1 MTAMR
6 LWKSRDSHERPHERL
21 TVWRDAMSLVEAIYR
36 RSHDFPDS
44 ERFGL
49 TAQMHRAAISIPST
63 IAEGAARRSTA
74 KYLRCLAM
82 ARGALAELDTQLQIA
97 TRLPFTLP
105 DVAIAHLLNRTFAKL
120 NALIRTLDASRHL
133 CEPQRLLR
141 IPNPQPE
148 SPIPC

>member
-1 MTAMR
+1 MR

-49 TAQMHRAAISIPST
+49 TAQMRRAAISIPST

-74 KYLRCLAM
+74 ECLRCLAM
-82 ARGALAELDTQLQIA
+82 ARGALAKLDTQLQIA

-120 NALIRTLDASRHL
+120 NALIRTSDASRHL
-133 CEPQRLLR
+133 REPSAFYESP
-141 IPNPQPE
+141 IPNPQ
-148 SPIPC
+148 SHAR